1 MCVPLAP
8 GAWAQQWLLLPLG
21 GPLQSSCSQESWC
34 TSPPYP
40 GLLEFPRFTPK
51 WKSIG
56 EPICR
61 ERNGDANVENGLVD
75 TVGERKSGRMEK
87 AASMDT

>member
-1 MCVPLAP
+1 MCTRVPWAP
-8 GAWAQQWLLLPLG
+8 GAWAQQWLLL
-21 GPLQSSCSQESWC
+21 PLQSSCSQESWC

-40 GLLEFPRFTPK
+40 GLPEFPRFTPE

-61 ERNGDANVENGLVD
+61 EKDGDATVENGLVD
-75 TVGERKSGRMEK
+75 TVGERKSGPVEK
-87 AASMDT
+87 VASMDT